1 MSFSKAINERASL
14 LAQGGTPAN
23 HAQDVAARLSY
34 ALEEYYNFRQSQ
46 GNSQEVTASS
56 SQSSSFRRAF
66 RSPEE
71 YPGGRDGSSG
81 ADGRW
86 AWAVGK
92 DGKDGEKG
100 DAGQDGIGQDGTNGP
115 GSGGGGGGLTI
126 DISRVPCGALESKLK
141 SCGLSTGKDGEDG
154 KSKCPPGGPF
164 PGLEI
169 CSILDQQAKE
179 LGKQRKKIEELEDK
193 IKDIEK
199 QLKDT
204 VDCPAA

>member
-1 MSFSKAINERASL
+1 MSSYRAINEIASL
-14 LAQGGTPAN
+14 LTQGGTPVN
-23 HAQDVAARLSY
+23 HSQDVAARLSY

-46 GNSQEVTASS
+46 GNSQEVTDSS
-56 SQSSSFRRAF
+56 SKTAAFQNAF

-71 YPGGRDGSSG
+71 YPGGTPGEAG
-81 ADGRW
+81 ADGQW

-92 DGKDGEKG
+92 AGKDGT
-100 DAGQDGIGQDGTNGP
+100 GQDGTNGQD
-115 GSGGGGGGLTI
+115 GASGQSGASGFGGGGLTI
-126 DISRVPCGALESKLK
+126 DISRVPCGDLESKLK
-141 SCGLSTGKDGEDG
+141 SCGLSTGKDGKDG

-164 PGLEI
+164 PGQEI

-179 LGKQRKKIEELEDK
+179 IGKQRRKLEELEDK

-204 VDCPAA
+204 VECP

>member
-1 MSFSKAINERASL
+1 MSFQKAINEIASL
-14 LAQGGTPAN
+14 LTQGGVPSN
-23 HAQDVAARLSY
+23 HAQDVAARLGY
-34 ALEEYYNFRQSQ
+34 ALSSYYDSRQNS
-46 GNSQEVTASS
+46 GNSQEVTESS
-56 SQSSSFRRAF
+56 SKSASFRRAF

-71 YPGGRDGSSG
+71 YPGGRDGAAG
-81 ADGRW
+81 ADGQW
-86 AWAVGK
+86 AWAVGE

-100 DAGQDGIGQDGTNGP
+100 DTGADGSAGRDGVTTVV
-115 GSGGGGGGLTI
+115 GGGGGLSI